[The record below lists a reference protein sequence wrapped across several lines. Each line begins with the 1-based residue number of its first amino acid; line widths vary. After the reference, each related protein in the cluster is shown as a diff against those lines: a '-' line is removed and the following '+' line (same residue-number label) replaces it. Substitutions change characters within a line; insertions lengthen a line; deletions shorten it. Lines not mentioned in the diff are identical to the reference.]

1 MIRCVVSIWIVIVK
15 NCIQIKIDKK
25 ICLFIHT
32 IFDVCFFSAVFF
44 VRRHRRRLLFV
55 LGSIRAIK
63 SVSLFCALLI
73 KTQNNGS
80 IILRI
85 LCEAMN
91 MNVCEESATWISIQ
105 KPSHFAAMIWLGKT
119 ENIWQC
125 QCQWCTTY
133 CFNGFRNN
141 RSKCPVCFIRTSSIW
156 SVSIKQES
164 LIWLL
169 EQINLDSQI

>member
-1 MIRCVVSIWIVIVK
+1 MDRHCEKLYSDQNRQKNMFIYSYNFRCM
-15 NCIQIKIDKK
+15 
-25 ICLFIHT
+25 
-32 IFDVCFFSAVFF
+32 FFLLPFFF

-105 KPSHFAAMIWLGKT
+105 KLSHFTAMIWLGKT
-119 ENIWQC
+119 EDIWQC

-141 RSKCPVCFIRTSSIW
+141 RSKCPVCFIRTSSIL